1 MSLMYIGKYRSA
13 ASAERFWIYFIFI
26 LLFGFQV
33 SWVIFTP
40 RKYQLYVDQLSLK
53 NKQKG
58 CHQIEKDHIDSF
70 EVYFYRR
77 WKYYRIHVNNWFS
90 LAYYCTCELFTP
102 KIRYWVRKF
111 TKTTAQLV
119 HNRICCSLMVK
130 RSRHQS
136 CG

>member
-58 CHQIEKDHIDSF
+58 CHQIEKDHI
-70 EVYFYRR
+70 
-77 WKYYRIHVNNWFS
+77 
-90 LAYYCTCELFTP
+90 TP
-102 KIRYWVRKF
+102 LKSIFIGDGNITEY
-111 TKTTAQLV
+111 
-119 HNRICCSLMVK
+119 M
-130 RSRHQS
+130 
-136 CG
+136 